1 MLSNVTLSARQIGSR
16 HQKRLVAGTESVGE
30 AAVWISQRVTAACAR
45 DDLWLVLQKV
55 ASELHP
61 KVRNHGEGPY

>member
-30 AAVWISQRVTAACAR
+30 AAVWVSQRVTAACAR
-45 DDLWLVLQKV
+45 DDLWPTALWPPMCNGRA
-55 ASELHP
+55 ASASH
-61 KVRNHGEGPY
+61 